1 MLSLGRREKGMAEP
15 FGIRENLWHSTT
27 VIAVR
32 KDGKVVMAAD
42 GQVTYG
48 ATVMKGTAKKVRKI
62 GDGKVLAGFAGAVA
76 DAMTLLERFETKYR
90 EWNGNLLKAAI
101 ELAKDWRLDRALRRL
116 EAMLIVADKEHLLIL
131 SGTGEVIQPDED
143 VAAIGS
149 GGPYALA
156 AARALLRNTQL
167 DARKVAQ
174 EAMKI
179 ASEICIYTNENIT
192 IEELE

>member
-1 MLSLGRREKGMAEP
+1 MNYTSNKESK
-15 FGIRENLWHSTT
+15 WHSTT
-27 VIAVR
+27 VLAVK

-48 ATVMKGTAKKVRKI
+48 ATVMKGNARKVRKI
-62 GDGKVLAGFAGAVA
+62 GDGQVLAGFAGAVA
-76 DAMTLLERFETKYR
+76 DAMTLLERFENKYR

-116 EAMLIVADKEHLLIL
+116 EAMLIVANKEHLLIL

-143 VAAIGS
+143 IAAIGS

-156 AARALLRNTQL
+156 AARALLRNTDF
-167 DARKVAQ
+167 DAKKIVQ

-179 ASEICIYTNENIT
+179 AGEICIYTNDNIL
-192 IEELE
+192 IEEL

>member
-1 MLSLGRREKGMAEP
+1 MVDEK
-15 FGIRENLWHSTT
+15 IWRSTT
-27 VIAVR
+27 VIAV
-32 KDGKVVMAAD
+32 KKNGKVVMAAD

-48 ATVMKGTAKKVRKI
+48 STVMKGTARKVRKI
-62 GDGKVLAGFAGAVA
+62 GDGKVLAGFAGSVA
-76 DAMTLLERFETKYR
+76 DAMTLLERFEGKYR

-143 VAAIGS
+143 IAAIGS

-156 AARALLRNTQL
+156 AARALIRNTDF
-167 DARKVAQ
+167 DARKIAE

-179 ASEICIYTNENIT
+179 ASEICIYTNNNIL
-192 IEELE
+192 IEELD

>member
-1 MLSLGRREKGMAEP
+1 M
-15 FGIRENLWHSTT
+15 NDNNQWYSTT
-27 VIAVR
+27 VLAVR
-32 KDGKVVMAAD
+32 KGGKVVMGAD

-48 ATVMKGTAKKVRKI
+48 ATIMKASARKVRKI
-62 GDGKVLAGFAGAVA
+62 GDGNVLAGFAGSVA
-76 DAMTLLERFETKYR
+76 DAMTLLERFENKYR

-116 EAMLIVADKEHLLIL
+116 EAMLIVSDRDHLLVL

-143 VAAIGS
+143 IAAIGS

-156 AARALLRNTQL
+156 AARALLRNTDF
-167 DARKVAQ
+167 DAKTIVQ

-179 ASEICIYTNENIT
+179 ASEICIYTNENII
-192 IEELE
+192 IEEL

>member
-1 MLSLGRREKGMAEP
+1 MSDEK
-15 FGIRENLWHSTT
+15 IWRSTT
-27 VIAVR
+27 VLAVK

-48 ATVMKGTAKKVRKI
+48 STVMKGTAKKVRKI
-62 GDGKVLAGFAGAVA
+62 GEGKVLAGFAGSVA
-76 DAMTLLERFETKYR
+76 DAMTLLERFEIKYR

-143 VAAIGS
+143 IAAIGS
-149 GGPYALA
+149 GGPFALA
-156 AARALLRNTQL
+156 AARALIRNTEL
-167 DARKVAQ
+167 DARRVA
-174 EAMKI
+174 EESMKI

-192 IEELE
+192 IEEL

>member
-1 MLSLGRREKGMAEP
+1 MAES
-15 FGIRENLWHSTT
+15 FGTRENLWHSTT

-131 SGTGEVIQPDED
+131 SGTGEVIQPDEN

-167 DARKVAQ
+167 DARKVAE
-174 EAMKI
+174 EALKI

-192 IEELE
+192 VEELE

>member
-1 MLSLGRREKGMAEP
+1 MSESVEREEK
-15 FGIRENLWHSTT
+15 LWHSTT
-27 VIAVR
+27 VLAVR

-48 ATVMKGTAKKVRKI
+48 ATVMKGTARKVRKI

-143 VAAIGS
+143 IAAIGS

-156 AARALLRNTQL
+156 AARALIRNTNL
-167 DARKVAQ
+167 DARSIAEQ
-174 EAMKI
+174 AMKI
-179 ASEICIYTNENIT
+179 ASEICIYTNGNIT
-192 IEELE
+192 VEELE

>member
-1 MLSLGRREKGMAEP
+1 MAEP
-15 FGIRENLWHSTT
+15 FGIRESLWHSTT

-32 KDGKVVMAAD
+32 KDRKVVMAAD

>member
-1 MLSLGRREKGMAEP
+1 MEH
-15 FGIRENLWHSTT
+15 NQWHSTT
-27 VIAVR
+27 VLAVK

-48 ATVMKGTAKKVRKI
+48 STVMKGNARKVRKI
-62 GDGKVLAGFAGAVA
+62 GDGQVLAGFAGSVA
-76 DAMTLLERFETKYR
+76 DAMTLLERFENKYR

-116 EAMLIVADKEHLLIL
+116 EAMLIVADKDHLLIL

-143 VAAIGS
+143 IAAIGS
-149 GGPYALA
+149 GGPFALA
-156 AARALLRNTQL
+156 AARALLRNTDF
-167 DARKVAQ
+167 DAKKIVQ

-179 ASEICIYTNENIT
+179 AGEICIYTNDNVI
-192 IEELE
+192 IEEL

>member
-1 MLSLGRREKGMAEP
+1 MINYSSNNGNK
-15 FGIRENLWHSTT
+15 WHSTT
-27 VIAVR
+27 VLAVK

-48 ATVMKGTAKKVRKI
+48 ATVMKGNARKVRKI
-62 GDGKVLAGFAGAVA
+62 GDGQVLAGFAGAVA
-76 DAMTLLERFETKYR
+76 DAMTLLERFENKYR

-116 EAMLIVADKEHLLIL
+116 EAMLIVANKEHLLIL

-143 VAAIGS
+143 IAAIGS

-156 AARALLRNTQL
+156 AARALLRNTDF
-167 DARKVAQ
+167 DARKIVQ

-179 ASEICIYTNENIT
+179 AGEICIYTNDNIL
-192 IEELE
+192 IEEL